1 MQQRP
6 LGLTGLNVSLICL
19 GTMTYGEQNTEAE
32 GHEQMDYAFEN
43 GINFFDTAELYPIP
57 PKAGT
62 HGETERIIGTW
73 MKARKTRKQV
83 VIATKVVGRTG
94 MTWFRK
100 DGSPGELNRK
110 QIEEAID
117 KSLKNLQTDTIDL
130 YQLHWPDRPVS
141 LFGSNDTVFKEV
153 HGPEN
158 SITSVVEVLKD
169 IQKAGKIRHFG
180 LSNESAWGTM
190 NFVREAEQQGLSRP
204 VSIQNAYNLVNRTFE
219 IGLAEIA
226 MREHV
231 GLLAY
236 SPLAQGY
243 LTGKYQNGAMPP
255 QSRKTLFGRM
265 QRYETQGASEAF
277 DAYISLARQHGL
289 DPTQMALAFCATR
302 PFMTSVIIG
311 ATKMEQL
318 KTNIAAATLQISP
331 EIEAQINAIHQWRGN
346 PCP

>member
-6 LGLTGLNVSLICL
+6 LGRTGLNVSMICL
-19 GTMTYGEQNTEAE
+19 GTMTYGEQNTEQE
-32 GHEQMDYAFEN
+32 GHEQMDYALEQ

-73 MKARKTRKQV
+73 MKARKTRDQV
-83 VIATKVVGRTG
+83 IIATKVVGRTG

-100 DGSPGELNRK
+100 DGSPGELNRG

-117 KSLKNLQTDTIDL
+117 KSLKNLQTDVIDL

-141 LFGSNDTVFKEV
+141 LFGSNDTIFREV

-158 SITSVVEVLKD
+158 SIASIVEVLKD

-190 NFVREAEQQGLSRP
+190 SFVREAEQQGLSRP

-243 LTGKYQNGAMPP
+243 LTGKYQNGALPAK
-255 QSRKTLFGRM
+255 SRKTLFGRM
-265 QRYETQGASEAF
+265 QRYENQGASEVI
-277 DAYISLARQHGL
+277 DAYIDLAHEHGL
-289 DPTQMALAFCATR
+289 DPAQMALAFCATR

-311 ATKMEQL
+311 ATTMDQL
-318 KTNIAAATLQISP
+318 KTNIAAASVRVSP
-331 EIEAQINAIHQWRGN
+331 ELEALINALHQWRGN